1 MQGSNPCP
9 RHPRGLLALGETDVT
24 RVPLG
29 SLGRQTGL
37 VLITRR
43 SRTISGDLLGTKLSL
58 VERWKPRVIRMVQ
71 VRVLPFRRGG
81 RSYPLFITSQKGIK
95 GGWKRYDLTVGKD
108 RQTAK
113 LTPDGL

>member
-1 MQGSNPCP
+1 MIMQGSNPCP

-71 VRVLPFRRGG
+71 VRVLPFR
-81 RSYPLFITSQKGIK
+81 LFSV
-95 GGWKRYDLTVGKD
+95 DNVNLT
-108 RQTAK
+108 
-113 LTPDGL
+113 